1 MTTIDQGAIYAVR
14 PAQVVVRQA
23 EDRIAGFDGVRAI
36 AVLMVFISHKT
47 TLPHHDSYGSVGVWV
62 FLVLSGMLISSIL
75 SEMRG
80 KVEAGTQSSWRSMGD
95 FYLRRSLRIFPLYYL
110 CLGVFALGSLFTT
123 FVGFSH
129 LEAAV
134 YALYGTNIYIE
145 MTPTG
150 DHGHFGHLWSLSA
163 EEQFYLLF
171 APILLFTPR
180 KYLARICIG
189 FMLAGATMLAW
200 LVLVKAHP
208 NAIHVDPL
216 IAFGMLGVGGF
227 VASLKNLKPPAWL
240 VSAQAQ
246 AAAGLTLIAIPLVFG
261 YFRDTWNVWGP
272 LTCTVA
278 GLFLFQIARNQ
289 RTPVVAFLNLWPL
302 RSLGRVS
309 YAFYVLHQ
317 FIHFYDVQAVFHKLH
332 IDIDGPPIVQLP
344 LELFIT
350 VALATLSWHFFERP
364 LLRLGAR
371 LTAREGAEA
380 STATGALSPGRQAA
394 TR

>member
-1 MTTIDQGAIYAVR
+1 MATVDQNAIFAAQPAKAVAR
-14 PAQVVVRQA
+14 LA
-23 EDRIAGFDGVRAI
+23 ENRIAGFDGVRAI

-47 TLPHHDSYGSVGVWV
+47 PLPHRDSYGSVGVWV
-62 FLVLSGMLISSIL
+62 FFVLSGMLITSIL

-95 FYLRRSLRIFPLYYL
+95 FYLRRSLRIFPIYYASL
-110 CLGVFALGSLFTT
+110 AVFALGSLFTS
-123 FVGFSH
+123 FVGFSRI
-129 LEAAV
+129 EATI
-134 YALYGTNIYIE
+134 YAFYGTNIYIA
-145 MTPTG
+145 MTPTA
-150 DHGHFGHLWSLSA
+150 DHGHFGHLWSLAA

-171 APILLFTPR
+171 APILLFNPR
-180 KYLARICIG
+180 KYLTLICIG
-189 FMLAGATMLAW
+189 FMIAGAARLAW
-200 LVLVKAHP
+200 LVSVKAHP

-216 IAFGMLGVGGF
+216 IAFGMLGLGGF

-240 VSAQAQ
+240 VSAHAQ
-246 AAAGLTLIAIPLVFG
+246 AATGLALIAIPMVFG
-261 YFRDTWNVWGP
+261 YFRDAWNIWGP

-289 RTPVVAFLNLWPL
+289 QTAVVAFLNLWPL

-317 FIHFYDVQAVFHKLH
+317 FIHFYDVQAVFRKLN
-332 IDIDGPPIVQLP
+332 IDIDPPLIMQLGI
-344 LELFIT
+344 ELFIT
-350 VALATLSWHFFERP
+350 IALATLSWHFLERP

-380 STATGALSPGRQAA
+380 SSATVVLSPGRQTAM
-394 TR
+394 R

>member
-1 MTTIDQGAIYAVR
+1 MTTIDQGAIFAVR
-14 PAQVVVRQA
+14 PTPAVVRPA

-47 TLPHHDSYGSVGVWV
+47 NLPHHDSYGSVGVWL

-95 FYLRRSLRIFPLYYL
+95 FYLRRSLRIFPLYYV

-129 LEAAV
+129 LEAMI

-180 KYLARICIG
+180 KYLGRICIG
-189 FMLAGATMLAW
+189 FMFAGAAMLAW
-200 LVLVKAHP
+200 LVSVKAHP

-227 VASLKNLKPPAWL
+227 VASLKNLKPPVWL

-309 YAFYVLHQ
+309 YAFYILHQ
-317 FIHFYDVQAVFHKLH
+317 FIHFYDVQAVFHKLG
-332 IDIDGPPIVQLP
+332 IDIDGPPIVQLT

-380 STATGALSPGRQAA
+380 STATDALSPGRQAA